1 MGIGERAFQGVIFA
15 RERFAELFEAYVE
28 NFQTAGIMLPQS
40 GFAAYQ
46 VDRGAFLG
54 SRFSQEQGAVGKI
67 ERGLAVFAG
76 DLRTLGLPVK
86 PPGDHQMNN
95 EIEIVFQLKN
105 YTFSKP
111 PDR

>member
-15 RERFAELFEAYVE
+15 RERFAELFEACVE

-46 VDRGAFLG
+46 VDRGPFLG
-54 SRFSQEQGAVGKI
+54 SGFGQEQGAVGKI

-86 PPGDHQMNN
+86 PSGDHEMND
-95 EIEIVFQLKN
+95 EKKFVFQDKDNALAEAAKL
-105 YTFSKP
+105 
-111 PDR
+111 